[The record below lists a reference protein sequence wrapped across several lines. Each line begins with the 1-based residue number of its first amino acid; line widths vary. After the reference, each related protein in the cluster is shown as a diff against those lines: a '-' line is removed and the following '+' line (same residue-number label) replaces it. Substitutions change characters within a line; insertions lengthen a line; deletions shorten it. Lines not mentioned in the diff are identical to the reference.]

1 MNVTDADARDTPMNL
16 GRRPGALSGPR
27 PLVRWLRAP
36 LWVVLLV
43 VGYLVPTLLGGS
55 NRIFSTCVLI
65 AIYAVMTYGL
75 DLVLSYLGEVSLG
88 HTLFWA
94 AGGYVTAL
102 TSVKAGWGPGLSL
115 LAAVVVTTVLAFV
128 LGVAT
133 IRTREFVFSLVT
145 YGAAFIGL
153 TIASNSAFLGGSDGL
168 VGIPVLTLPAF
179 GGHYV
184 AGTNAQLW
192 PVAFVLLVLVILL
205 IGRFRR
211 SRLGATALMTQ
222 MNPALAITLGVDIR
236 RVRVLVFVLSA
247 PVTALAGWL
256 YAYQRS
262 YISPDLISPFFLLF
276 MLTAVILPGRRLL
289 LGPLVGA
296 AILTT
301 QSELFSFG
309 GNGDKMFL
317 GGLLAVVLLLSPDG
331 LVGVWRWIVRGVRG
345 RRSTATGA
353 VGTPGGG
360 ATPGENGDADPT
372 PRSGATASRAAA
384 LGSDPIGGT
393 SETGGKPPRGPHVT
407 ERVAVSTRVRWRQ
420 DPAGGAQQ

>member
-1 MNVTDADARDTPMNL
+1 MTVTDADVRDQPMQP
-16 GRRPGALSGPR
+16 GRRPGALSGSGPAMRRLR
-27 PLVRWLRAP
+27 PL
-36 LWVVLLV
+36 LWIVLLV
-43 VGYLVPTLLGGS
+43 VGYLLPGLLGGS
-55 NRIFSTCVLI
+55 NRIFSTFVLI

-102 TSVKAGWGPGLSL
+102 VSVKLGWGPGLSL
-115 LAAVVVTTVLAFV
+115 LASLVVSLVLALV
-128 LGVAT
+128 LGLAT

-153 TIASNSAFLGGSDGL
+153 TIASNSSLLGGSDGI
-168 VGIPVLTLPAF
+168 VGIPILTLPAF
-179 GGHYV
+179 GGQYL
-184 AGTNAQLW
+184 ARTNADLW

-222 MNPALAITLGVDIR
+222 MNPDLAITLGVNIR

-247 PVTALAGWL
+247 PVTAVAGWL

-289 LGPLVGA
+289 LGPLIGS

-309 GNGDKMFL
+309 GNGDKIFL
-317 GGLLAVVLLLSPDG
+317 GGLLAIILLLSPDG
-331 LVGVWRWIVRGVRG
+331 LVGVWRWLTRAVRG
-345 RRSTATGA
+345 RGAGAAGAPGGTTAPAAGSGRERPVAEVATAPGAAGTGA
-353 VGTPGGG
+353 ASHG
-360 ATPGENGDADPT
+360 ARSHGEMAPNG
-372 PRSGATASRAAA
+372 RK
-384 LGSDPIGGT
+384 L
-393 SETGGKPPRGPHVT
+393 PRGPGV
-407 ERVAVSTRVRWRQ
+407 
-420 DPAGGAQQ
+420 AGG

>member
-1 MNVTDADARDTPMNL
+1 MTVIDADTRDQPMPP
-16 GRRPGALSGPR
+16 GRRPGALSRSSPAM
-27 PLVRWLRAP
+27 RWLRAP
-36 LWVVLLV
+36 LWLVLLV
-43 VGYLVPTLLGGS
+43 VGYLLPTLLGGS
-55 NRIFSTCVLI
+55 NRIFSTFVLI

-102 TSVKAGWGPGLSL
+102 VAVKLGWGPGLALVASL
-115 LAAVVVTTVLAFV
+115 VVTTALALV

-153 TIASNSAFLGGSDGL
+153 TIAANSALLGGSDGL
-168 VGIPVLTLPAF
+168 VGIPVLTLPAL
-179 GGHYV
+179 GGEY
-184 AGTNAQLW
+184 AARTNADLW
-192 PVAFVLLVLVILL
+192 PVAFVVLVLVIIL

-222 MNPALAITLGVDIR
+222 MNPDLAITLGVDIR
-236 RVRVLVFVLSA
+236 RVRVLVFALSA

-262 YISPDLISPFFLLF
+262 YISPDLFSPFFLLF

-289 LGPLVGA
+289 LGPLVGS

-331 LVGVWRWIVRGVRG
+331 LVGVWRWIVRAIRG
-345 RRSTATGA
+345 RRARGVGVGGTVGGTTASGADGGTGSS
-353 VGTPGGG
+353 VPQ
-360 ATPGENGDADPT
+360 
-372 PRSGATASRAAA
+372 GATASREAGAGSGSTGAAA
-384 LGSDPIGGT
+384 G
-393 SETGGKPPRGPHVT
+393 GGKPRRGPGVAG
-407 ERVAVSTRVRWRQ
+407 RVAASMGVRRR
-420 DPAGGAQQ
+420 